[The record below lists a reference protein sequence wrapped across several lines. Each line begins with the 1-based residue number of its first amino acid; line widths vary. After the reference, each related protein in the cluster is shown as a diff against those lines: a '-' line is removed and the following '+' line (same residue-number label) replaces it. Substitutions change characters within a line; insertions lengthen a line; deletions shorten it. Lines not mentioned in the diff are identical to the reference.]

1 MGETD
6 QLDEL
11 RGHIDRVEAPT
22 RDQEQAAADAIF
34 AEVRALYDAAST
46 GSANAMFR
54 GDPSRHDPEDYFL
67 TAISSC
73 HMLSYLALCARR
85 GIDVI
90 AYEDDARGT
99 LVLDGD
105 GGRFSVVT
113 LHPKVTI
120 RSGDLERAKELHHR
134 AHQECF
140 IANSCS
146 VPIRCEATVTLSQ
159 R

>member
-1 MGETD
+1 MSKSHEYRAALVWTGDRGEGTATY
-6 QLDEL
+6 QGYGREYRVAIAGKPEL
-11 RGHIDRVEAPT
+11 
-22 RDQEQAAADAIF
+22 
-34 AEVRALYDAAST
+34 T

-105 GGRFSVVT
+105 GGRFSEVT

>member
-1 MGETD
+1 MSKSHEYKAALVWTGNRGEGTTTY
-6 QLDEL
+6 QAYGREYRVTIKGKPEL
-11 RGHIDRVEAPT
+11 
-22 RDQEQAAADAIF
+22 
-34 AEVRALYDAAST
+34 T

-54 GDPSRHDPEDYFL
+54 GDPGRHDPEDLFL

-85 GIDVI
+85 GINVI

-105 GGRFSVVT
+105 GGRFSEVT
-113 LHPKVTI
+113 LRPKVTI
-120 RSGDLERAKELHHR
+120 SSGDLERAKELHHR
-134 AHQECF
+134 AHEECF

-146 VPIRCEATVTLSQ
+146 VPIRCEATVVTVDE
-159 R
+159 

>member
-1 MGETD
+1 MSRSHEYKAALVWTGNRGEGTTTY
-6 QLDEL
+6 QAYGREYRVAIKGKPEL
-11 RGHIDRVEAPT
+11 
-22 RDQEQAAADAIF
+22 
-34 AEVRALYDAAST
+34 T

-54 GDPSRHDPEDYFL
+54 GDPGCHDPEDLFL

-85 GIDVI
+85 GINVI

-105 GGRFSVVT
+105 GGRFSEVT
-113 LHPKVTI
+113 LRPKVTI
-120 RSGDLERAKELHHR
+120 SSGDLDRAKELHLR
-134 AHQECF
+134 AHEECF

-146 VPIRCEATVTLSQ
+146 VPIRCEATVVTE
-159 R
+159 